1 LVQAALIA
9 EARDGRRSL
18 SDDTG
23 TSRAVAGAALV
34 GAAGLIAALAAR
46 RRYQRDWFHRGMDA
60 FDKGDMKTAADKF
73 GVGLHE
79 RKDGGGYIVSKG
91 GF

>member
-1 LVQAALIA
+1 MTVRR
-9 EARDGRRSL
+9 ARPDSRSPR
-18 SDDTG
+18 TPAH
-23 TSRAVAGAALV
+23 R